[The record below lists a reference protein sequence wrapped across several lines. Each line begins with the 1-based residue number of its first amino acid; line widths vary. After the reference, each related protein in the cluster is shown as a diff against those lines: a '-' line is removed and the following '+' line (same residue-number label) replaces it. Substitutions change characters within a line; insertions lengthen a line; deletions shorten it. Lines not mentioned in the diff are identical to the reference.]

1 VIRVWSGNERA
12 GVLDRLGTKGSTFA
26 YDPEALPE
34 RAVSVTMP
42 VRVQSW
48 DTHFGLAPVFEM
60 NLPEGAL
67 RERLVRR
74 FAKATGRFDDID
86 LLSVVGRTQ
95 IGRLRFSALDAA
107 PGEEV
112 PFQSIDEILRARRGG
127 ALFDYLLDKFA
138 AYSGLS
144 GVQPKVLI
152 RAGQGDEKRKPSGR
166 ESSSLRSATHI
177 VKLWEAGEYPEL
189 AANEFY
195 CLSAARKAGLT
206 VPNFQLSEDGAALI
220 LDRFDLED
228 GTYLGFEDFCVLNG
242 LHTAD
247 KYSGSYESR
256 LFKRLGDYTGPK
268 TLAKSA
274 RDLFRLFVLNCALR
288 NGDAH
293 LKNFGILYSDVNGDA
308 ELAPVY
314 DLVTTTAYL
323 PADAMALTLDG
334 STRWPDRRKLTQL
347 GQLRAGLSKHDI
359 DAILEATADAL
370 SETRGAMKRY
380 FQSSGFPEIGKRIE
394 AAWEQGIRETLQT
407 GTSAVQVKKP
417 ETAGRKRALAA
428 SDSLIMESLRKKG
441 GHFAGPQR
449 VLAKEL
455 QIPLSTLNA
464 AIRRLEARNL
474 LRQEK
479 RTLQLITESDRR
491 RTESDRRLK

>member
-1 VIRVWSGNERA
+1 MIRAWSDNKAA
-12 GVLDRLGTKGSTFA
+12 GVLDRLGRKGSTFA
-26 YDPEALPE
+26 YDPQAPKE
-34 RAVSVTMP
+34 RAVSMTMP

-48 DTHFGLAPVFEM
+48 DMQFGLAPIFEM

-95 IGRLRFSALDAA
+95 IGRLRFSAIDAELD
-107 PGEEV
+107 EEV

-127 ALFDYLLDKFA
+127 ELFDYLLDKFA

-144 GVQPKVLI
+144 GVQPKVMI
-152 RAGQGDEKRKPSGR
+152 RAEQGAVKKKPSRR
-166 ESSSLRSATHI
+166 ELSSLRSATHI
-177 VKLWEAGEYPEL
+177 VKLWDAGEYPEL
-189 AANEFY
+189 AANEFF
-195 CLSAARKAGLT
+195 CLSAARKAGLA
-206 VPNFQLSEDGAALI
+206 VPEFQLSGDGAALI

-228 GTYLGFEDFCVLNG
+228 GVYLGFEDFCVLNG

-268 TLAKSA
+268 THAKSA

-293 LKNFGILYSDVNGDA
+293 LKNFGILYRDVNGDA

-334 STRWPDRRKLTQL
+334 TTRWPDRRRLTQL
-347 GQLRAGLSKHDI
+347 GQGRCSLSRKDVN
-359 DAILEATADAL
+359 AILEATADAL
-370 SETRGAMKRY
+370 AETQDAIKRY
-380 FQSSGFPEIGKRIE
+380 FKSSDFPDIGARMGD
-394 AAWEQGIRETLQT
+394 AWKQGIRDTLQEIS
-407 GTSAVQVKKP
+407 GAIPVKKP
-417 ETAGRKRALAA
+417 EQQARRRALAA
-428 SDSLIMESLRKKG
+428 SESLIIECLRKRKG
-441 GHFAGPQR
+441 QFEGPQR
-449 VLAKEL
+449 VLAEEL
-455 QIPLSTLNA
+455 RIPLSTLNA
-464 AIRRLEARNL
+464 TLRRLETRKL
-474 LRQEK
+474 LRREGK
-479 RTLQLITESDRR
+479 TFSLVREIL
-491 RTESDRRLK
+491 